1 MKKFR
6 FFVRKHDAI
15 KLENL
20 GHIEIRIIGKTG
32 NLDLKPDNYDIKEI
46 IAVLQAAENLLFPNN
61 KKDRPL
67 ISYSIEEGSVKHIIK
82 TSFQAV
88 IGFNAIIGQVESTNS
103 IDFLESQSAR
113 ALETFQENAVKKGFE
128 IEITTSLENSHKLLI
143 DRSTTFYRTQNV
155 WVDAEFYFYGTL
167 TNAGGKS
174 KPNIHLDTD
183 EFGSLTITTDKA
195 YLQEKEEN
203 FLYKKYGVRALGKQN
218 IETGELDKT
227 NLQLIELIDFNPK
240 FDKSYLSSLMKK
252 ASNSW
257 KGVTDADDWMS
268 QLRGGYDA

>member
-1 MKKFR
+1 MWE
-6 FFVRKHDAI
+6 KHNAR

-32 NLDLKPDNYDIKEI
+32 NLDLKPENYDIKEI
-46 IAVLQAAENLLFPNN
+46 ITVLQAAENLLFPNS

-88 IGFNAIIGQVESTNS
+88 IGFNAIIGQVGNTNS
-103 IDFLESQSAR
+103 VDFLESQSAR
-113 ALETFQENAVKKGFE
+113 ALETFQESAVKKGFE
-128 IEITTSLENSHKLLI
+128 IEITTSLDNSHKLLI
-143 DRSTTFYRTQNV
+143 DRSTSFYRTQNI

-167 TNAGGKS
+167 TNAGGKN

-183 EFGSLTITTDKA
+183 EFGSLTITTDKT

-218 IETGELDKT
+218 LETGELDKST
-227 NLQLIELIDFNPK
+227 LQLIELIDFNPK